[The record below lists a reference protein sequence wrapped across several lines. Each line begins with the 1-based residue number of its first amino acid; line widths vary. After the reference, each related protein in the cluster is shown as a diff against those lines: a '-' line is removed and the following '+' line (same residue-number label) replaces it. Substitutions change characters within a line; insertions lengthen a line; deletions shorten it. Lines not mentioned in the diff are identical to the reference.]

1 MELDIINA
9 LQVAVVLAFCTV
21 IGYGAFLIVRD
32 KEIEWKKRYGNRWF
46 VSRSE
51 RERLDA
57 EYEKKVKDS
66 KASNTTKRGVS
77 YRSLSRFK

>member
-1 MELDIINA
+1 MELGILFSQA
-9 LQVAVVLAFCTV
+9 LIALFMAFCC
-21 IGYGAFLIVRD
+21 YGAFLIVRD
-32 KEIEWKKRYGNRWF
+32 KEREWKDRYGDRWF
-46 VSRSE
+46 VTPSE

-66 KASNTTKRGVS
+66 KASNNTKRGVS